1 MLCRLFPFLED
12 KELYNKLQI
21 DDVGRYSITKPHHA
35 KIINNIIKEYIKSE
49 HTIIVDAMASV
60 GGNTISFT
68 DLTSSVVSVE
78 VDDTRAEAL
87 DNNIKVYGIEDKVL
101 LFRSN
106 YLTLY
111 DKLEQDIVF
120 LDPPWGGINYKN
132 FDEIR
137 LFIDNICII
146 KFINELKKY
155 SKLVVLKCPI
165 KIDLKYIKKVTV
177 WDTLDIYDLNNMKI
191 IVFN

>member
-146 KFINELKKY
+146 KINQL
-155 SKLVVLKCPI
+155 I
-165 KIDLKYIKKVTV
+165 KTGKAKVIKKDSSV
-177 WDTLDIYDLNNMKI
+177 I
-191 IVFN
+191 ILEIK